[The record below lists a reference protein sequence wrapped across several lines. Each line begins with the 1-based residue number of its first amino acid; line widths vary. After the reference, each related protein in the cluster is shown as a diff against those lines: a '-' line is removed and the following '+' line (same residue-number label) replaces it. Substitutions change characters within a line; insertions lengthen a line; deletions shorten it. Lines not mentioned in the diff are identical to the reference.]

1 MRADVLSL
9 VVKKT
14 FYKICLFQLFDTS
27 LIQEQPEKVKSGRES
42 CWGEQDSPGSG
53 KNIHKMIIKTRTCT
67 SIAILP
73 TDRWTKLLQ
82 KRCSLIRGFFPKL
95 WIHLSWIG
103 AVFPKG
109 SSFMKDPWK
118 YRDASLLR
126 KVKQNLIC
134 VLCM

>member
-67 SIAILP
+67 SIGI
-73 TDRWTKLLQ
+73 TDRQMDKIIVE
-82 KRCSLIRGFFPKL
+82 KMLIDQRILSQTLETFILDWSSFPQR
-95 WIHLSWIG
+95 
-103 AVFPKG
+103 
-109 SSFMKDPWK
+109 FMKDPWK

-126 KVKQNLIC
+126 KDKQNLIC